1 MFPLAEDVHNSKV
14 ILDDLSVTTW
24 TAIQRVKKFV
34 TNYCEEI
41 IPVGSDFLLQTSC
54 EIDQPTWE
62 DFLDALGQG
71 TESQPW
77 VLAQGPNLYLVTLI
91 P

>member
-1 MFPLAEDVHNSKV
+1 MYPLAEDVQNSKV
-14 ILDDLSVTTW
+14 SVDDFCAKTW
-24 TAIQRVKKFV
+24 AAIQTVREFV
-34 TNYCEEI
+34 TKYCEEI

-54 EIDQPTWE
+54 EIDQQNWKV
-62 DFLDALGQG
+62 FLDALGQG

-77 VLAQGPNLYLVTLI
+77 VLTQGPNLYLVTLI

>member
-1 MFPLAEDVHNSKV
+1 MYPLAEDVQNFNV
-14 ILDDLSVTTW
+14 RVDDFSVATW
-24 TAIQRVKKFV
+24 TAIMKVRKFI
-34 TNYCEEI
+34 TEYCEEI

-54 EIDQPTWE
+54 EIDQQGWK